1 MWVHLTQE
9 HFSDLDK
16 PLSASRAKLDGK
28 IELVKDQA
36 LENIRKKV
44 KRTMIID
51 DVLEK
56 AGELEVSA
64 GKFKD
69 VSKTVANKYWW
80 ENMKCWVGIGVS
92 VVLLVIVLVLIFC
105 KPNFSECGN

>member
-1 MWVHLTQE
+1 MTQE

-16 PLSASRAKLDGK
+16 PLSASQAKLDGK
-28 IELVKDQA
+28 IELLKDQA
-36 LENIRKKV
+36 LETLREQV
-44 KRTMIID
+44 KRSMKIED
-51 DVLEK
+51 CLEK
-56 AGELEVSA
+56 AGELEVSS

-69 VSKTVANKYWW
+69 VTKTVANKYWW

-92 VVLLVIVLVLIFC
+92 VILLVIVLVLIFC